1 MEPRIKLKNI
11 FKHFHK
17 ICTHKKW
24 VFRYCREAS
33 ITWRGIKH
41 DLSKFSPTEFWESVR
56 YYQGDSSPID
66 AAKKD
71 KGWSKAWMHHKGR
84 NSHHYEYWMDN
95 FDNGGEAL
103 IMPFDDALELLCDYL
118 AAGRA
123 YMGKGFSYTA
133 EYQWWRGKQS
143 KPLKMHP
150 VVQWFVSTTLADL
163 AEMEQC
169 GFDPLADF
177 EYRLL
182 KRRYDELVSR
192 YKKEG
197 HL

>member
-1 MEPRIKLKNI
+1 MEPRVKLKNI

-24 VFRYCREAS
+24 VFHYCRKAG

-95 FDNGGEAL
+95 FDFGGEAL
-103 IMPFDDALELLCDYL
+103 IMPFDDVLELLCDYL

-133 EYQWWRGKQS
+133 EYQWWCGKQS

-169 GFDPLADF
+169 GFNPLADF

>member
-1 MEPRIKLKNI
+1 MAPQIKFKNI

-17 ICTHKKW
+17 ICTHKRW
-24 VFRYCREAS
+24 VFHYCRKAG
-33 ITWRGIKH
+33 IGWRGFWH
-41 DLSKFSPTEFWESVR
+41 DMSKFSPTEFWESVR

-66 AAKKD
+66 AAKED

-84 NSHHYEYWMDN
+84 NRHHYEYWVDN
-95 FDNGGEAL
+95 FDFGGKAL

-118 AAGRA
+118 AAGSA
-123 YMGKGFSYTA
+123 YMGKDFSYTA
-133 EYQWWRGKQS
+133 EYQWWCVKQS
-143 KPLKMHP
+143 KPLKMHA
-150 VVQWFVSTTLADL
+150 VIQWFISTTLADL

-169 GFDPLADF
+169 RLNPLANF
-177 EYRLL
+177 EYKWL
-182 KRRYDELVSR
+182 KQRYDTFVDR

>member
-1 MEPRIKLKNI
+1 MGYVANT
-11 FKHFHK
+11 FKHFAK
-17 ICTHKKW
+17 ICKHKRW
-24 VFRYCREAS
+24 VFHYCRKVG

-41 DLSKFSPTEFWESVR
+41 DMSKFSPTEFWESVK
-56 YYQGDSSPID
+56 YYQGTSSPID

-84 NSHHYEYWMDN
+84 NTHHYEYWTDN
-95 FDNGGEAL
+95 FDHGGVAL

-123 YMGKGFSYTA
+123 YMGKGFSYSA
-133 EYQWWRGKQS
+133 EFNWWKKKNE

-150 VVQWFVSTTLADL
+150 VVNWFVSITLADL
-163 AEMEQC
+163 AEMEQA
-169 GFDPLADF
+169 GFNPLADF

-182 KRRYDELVSR
+182 KRRYDELVSK

>member
-24 VFRYCREAS
+24 VFHYCRKAG
-33 ITWRGIKH
+33 IAWRGIKH

-66 AAKKD
+66 AAKKS

-133 EYQWWRGKQS
+133 EFQWWRGKQS

-169 GFDPLADF
+169 GFNPLADF

-182 KRRYDELVSR
+182 KRRYDEFVSR

>member
-17 ICTHKKW
+17 ICTHKRW
-24 VFRYCREAS
+24 VFHYCRKAGIS
-33 ITWRGIKH
+33 WRGFWH
-41 DLSKFSPTEFWESVR
+41 DMSKFSPTEFWESVR

-84 NSHHYEYWMDN
+84 NRHHYEYWMDN

-143 KPLKMHP
+143 KPLKMHA
-150 VVQWFVSTTLADL
+150 VIQWFVSTTLADL

-169 GFDPLADF
+169 GFNPLADF

-182 KRRYDELVSR
+182 KRRYDEIVSR

>member
-1 MEPRIKLKNI
+1 MAPRIKLKNI

-24 VFRYCREAS
+24 VFHYCRKAG
-33 ITWRGIKH
+33 IGWRGFWH
-41 DLSKFSPTEFWESVR
+41 DMSKFSPTEFWESVK

-84 NSHHYEYWMDN
+84 NRHHYEYWIDN

-143 KPLKMHP
+143 KPLKMHA
-150 VVQWFVSTTLADL
+150 VIQWFVSTTLADL

-169 GFDPLADF
+169 GFNPLADF

-182 KRRYDELVSR
+182 KRRYDEIVSR

>member
-1 MEPRIKLKNI
+1 MAPQIKFKNI

-24 VFRYCREAS
+24 VFHYCRKAG
-33 ITWRGIKH
+33 IGWRGFWH
-41 DLSKFSPTEFWESVR
+41 DMSKFSPTEFWESVR
-56 YYQGDSSPID
+56 YYQGNSSPID

-84 NSHHYEYWMDN
+84 NRHHYEYWMDN

-143 KPLKMHP
+143 KPLKMHA
-150 VVQWFVSTTLADL
+150 VIQWFVSTTLADL

-169 GFDPLADF
+169 GFNPLADF

-182 KRRYDELVSR
+182 KRRYDEIVSR

>member
-1 MEPRIKLKNI
+1 MEPRVKIKNI

-17 ICTHKKW
+17 ICTHKRW
-24 VFRYCREAS
+24 VSFYCRKAGIS
-33 ITWRGIKH
+33 WRGIKH
-41 DLSKFSPTEFWESVR
+41 DMSKFSPAEFWESVK

-84 NSHHYEYWMDN
+84 NSHHYEYWVDRHD
-95 FDNGGEAL
+95 FGGEAL

-118 AAGRA
+118 GAGRA
-123 YMGKGFSYTA
+123 YMGKNFSYTA
-133 EYQWWRGKQS
+133 EFQWWGEKNN

-150 VVQWFVSTTLADL
+150 VVKWFVSTTLADL

-169 GFDPLADF
+169 GFNPLADF

-182 KRRYDELVSR
+182 KRRYDELILR